1 MPCISSVHVLIDAG
15 LGRPIAASSLAM
27 GWSPSVSSTPSPKPI
42 DEPEPPWLNGVV
54 WATPSL

>member
-1 MPCISSVHVLIDAG
+1 M
-15 LGRPIAASSLAM
+15 AASSLAI
-27 GWSPSVSSTPSPKPI
+27 GWSPSSSSTPSPKPI